1 MKALLIKIYQP
12 TAHYRMPFTYQ
23 RRHTYPIPPYS
34 TVIGFL
40 CNMLGIIHQDNE
52 WYKKLK
58 ECKLSI
64 SGRFEQKLTEYIW
77 FRNLSKKSHEA
88 YFGSAEIREKNGEIN
103 HIGGQSPMRIDVLEN
118 MHLNIHIAG
127 DEDFLTDLEA
137 YLYNPVSRLDTIH
150 IGRAEDWLVFESIR
164 FVELEKCDRDKNYN
178 HFFWIPRS
186 IYLTDNIKFDFDK
199 TEGLFYNLP
208 VFATIS
214 GYEQTYNHNAERTF
228 TYMRSKLNDG
238 AVKGLEYL
246 YDVHT
251 AIPVFLADI
260 GKSDE
265 K

>member
-40 CNMLGIIHQDNE
+40 YNMLGIIHQDNE

-58 ECKLSI
+58 KCKLSI
-64 SGRFEQKLTEYIW
+64 SGRFEQKMTEYIW

-88 YFGSAEIREKNGEIN
+88 YFGSTEIREKNGEIN

-127 DEDFLTDLEA
+127 DEDFLTDLED
-137 YLYNPVSRLDTIH
+137 YLYNPVNRLDTIH
-150 IGRAEDWLVFESIR
+150 LGRAEDWLVFESIR
-164 FVELEKCDRDKNYN
+164 SVELEKCERDKNYN
-178 HFFWIPRS
+178 HFFWIPQS
-186 IYLTDNIKFDFDK
+186 IYLIDNIKFDFNK

-208 VFATIS
+208 VFATTN

-228 TYMRSKLNDG
+228 TYMRTKLNDG
-238 AVKGLEYL
+238 AVKGIEYL
-246 YDVHT
+246 YDVQT

-260 GKSDE
+260 GKSDG

>member
-40 CNMLGIIHQDNE
+40 CNMLGIAHQDNE

-77 FRNLSKKSHEA
+77 FRNLRKKSHEA
-88 YFGSAEIREKNGEIN
+88 YFDSAEIREKNGEIN

-164 FVELEKCDRDKNYN
+164 FVELEKCDRDMNYN
-178 HFFWIPRS
+178 HFFWIPQ
-186 IYLTDNIKFDFDK
+186 YMHLTDNIEFDFNK
-199 TEGLFYNLP
+199 AEGLFYNLP

>member
-58 ECKLSI
+58 KCKLSI
-64 SGRFEQKLTEYIW
+64 SGRFEQKMTEYIW

-88 YFGSAEIREKNGEIN
+88 YFGSTEIREKNGEIN

-127 DEDFLTDLEA
+127 DEDFLTDLED
-137 YLYNPVSRLDTIH
+137 YLYNPVNRLDTIH
-150 IGRAEDWLVFESIR
+150 LGRAEDWLVFESIR
-164 FVELEKCDRDKNYN
+164 SVELEKCERDKNYN
-178 HFFWIPRS
+178 HFFWIPQS
-186 IYLTDNIKFDFDK
+186 IYLIDNIKFDFNK

-208 VFATIS
+208 VFATTN

-228 TYMRSKLNDG
+228 TYMRTKLNDG
-238 AVKGLEYL
+238 AVKGIEYL
-246 YDVHT
+246 YDVQT

-260 GKSDE
+260 GKSDG